1 MQDTIVHRIS
11 FQKILLIGFLALAP
25 LRGWCSEV
33 REPNRCIANE
43 RCTVDTFSTNLVW
56 TFQEVIDAKAPT
68 LSAADRLMLQSCLLL
83 SAAHVEL
90 YFFSD
95 KSLTKKSYIKK
106 LNSFSEALQDQN
118 AKISREIKSDLAG
131 CLNVTISSDEFP
143 RYLAGAL
150 MYQRPLTDIDEFRAA
165 PDYFEGKTILISGSG
180 KFVLGT
186 LFLQKGPGD
195 LNPIRVITKQLEK
208 DEITQLMKRCSNV
221 KQYCRITVKA
231 TRNYDISPTDIEATV
246 IQIH

>member
-1 MQDTIVHRIS
+1 MVHRIS
-11 FQKILLIGFLALAP
+11 FQKILLICFLVLAP

-33 REPNRCIANE
+33 REPNRCITNE
-43 RCTVDTFSTNLVW
+43 RCTGDAFGTNLWW
-56 TFQEVIDAKAPT
+56 TFQEVIDKKSPT
-68 LSAADRLMLQSCLLL
+68 LSAFDRLTLQSCILL
-83 SAAHVEL
+83 SVADVL
-90 YFFSD
+90 IYFFSD
-95 KSLTKKSYIKK
+95 DSLTKKAYLKK
-106 LNSFSEALQDQN
+106 LSSFSEALQDQN
-118 AKISREIKSDLAG
+118 SKISREINSHLAG
-131 CLNVTISSDEFP
+131 CLNVTISSDEFT
-143 RYLAGAL
+143 RYLTGAL

-165 PDYFEGKTILISGSG
+165 PDSFEGKTILIKGSG

-221 KQYCRITVKA
+221 KQYCRITVSA
-231 TRNYDISPTDIEATV
+231 TRNYDISPTDIQAKV